1 MGSEMFIRDSHKEK
15 VNARELLVQAL
26 YEYSFG
32 HNEAKSIE
40 ESFRKDF
47 TKTKV
52 DYIFFRNTFNHITE
66 NIQQLKETILESAEF
81 EVFGIKSIETM
92 EENILLIIMAE
103 NELDETPREILIDEG
118 VRLSKKFCSEN
129 SYKFI
134 NATLEKILES

>member
-1 MGSEMFIRDSHKEK
+1 MKNLSQHKEK

-52 DYIFFRNTFNHITE
+52 DYIFFRNIFNHITE
-66 NIQQLKETILESAEF
+66 NIQQLKETILESAEL

-103 NELDETPREILIDEG
+103 NALDETPREILIDEG

>member
-1 MGSEMFIRDSHKEK
+1 MKNLSQHKEK

-52 DYIFFRNTFNHITE
+52 DYIFFRNTFNHIAE
-66 NIQQLKETILESAEF
+66 NIKQLKETILESAEL

-92 EENILLIIMAE
+92 EENILFIIMAE
-103 NELDETPREILIDEG
+103 NALDQTPREILIDEG

>member
-1 MGSEMFIRDSHKEK
+1 MKNLSQHKEK

-52 DYIFFRNTFNHITE
+52 DYIFFRNTFNYITE
-66 NIQQLKETILESAEF
+66 NIIQLKETILESAEL
-81 EVFGIKSIETM
+81 EVFGIKSIEIM

-103 NELDETPREILIDEG
+103 NTLDETPREILIDEG

-134 NATLEKILES
+134 NATLEKLLES

>member
-1 MGSEMFIRDSHKEK
+1 MKNLSQHKEK

-32 HNEAKSIE
+32 HNEARSIE

-66 NIQQLKETILESAEF
+66 NIQQLKETILESAEL

-103 NELDETPREILIDEG
+103 NALDQTPREILIDEG

>member
-1 MGSEMFIRDSHKEK
+1 MKNLSQHKEK

-26 YEYSFG
+26 YAYSFG

-52 DYIFFRNTFNHITE
+52 DYIFFRNTFNHIAE
-66 NIQQLKETILESAEF
+66 NIKVLKETILESAEL

-103 NELDETPREILIDEG
+103 NALDETPREILIDEG

>member
-1 MGSEMFIRDSHKEK
+1 MKNLSQHKEK

-66 NIQQLKETILESAEF
+66 NIKQLKETILESAEL
-81 EVFGIKSIETM
+81 EVFGIKSIEIM

-103 NELDETPREILIDEG
+103 NVLDETPREILIDEG

>member
-1 MGSEMFIRDSHKEK
+1 MKNLSQHKQK

-66 NIQQLKETILESAEF
+66 NIKQLKETILESAEL

-103 NELDETPREILIDEG
+103 NALDQTPREILIDEG

-134 NATLEKILES
+134 NATLEKILGS

>member
-1 MGSEMFIRDSHKEK
+1 MKNLSQHKEK

-52 DYIFFRNTFNHITE
+52 DYIFFRNTFNYITE
-66 NIQQLKETILESAEF
+66 NILLLKETILESAEL
-81 EVFGIKSIETM
+81 EVFGIKSIEIM
-92 EENILLIIMAE
+92 EENILLIIMTE
-103 NELDETPREILIDEG
+103 NILDETPREILIDEG

>member
-1 MGSEMFIRDSHKEK
+1 MKNLSQHKEK

-32 HNEAKSIE
+32 HNEAQSIE

-66 NIQQLKETILESAEF
+66 NIKQLKENILETAEL
-81 EVFGIKSIETM
+81 EIFGIKSIEIM
-92 EENILLIIMAE
+92 EENILLVIMAE
-103 NELDETPREILIDEG
+103 SALDETPREILIDEG

>member
-1 MGSEMFIRDSHKEK
+1 MKNLSQHKEK

-52 DYIFFRNTFNHITE
+52 DYIFFRNTFNYITE
-66 NIQQLKETILESAEF
+66 NIVQLKETILESAEL
-81 EVFGIKSIETM
+81 EVFGIKSIEIM

-103 NELDETPREILIDEG
+103 SRLDETPREILIDEG

>member
-1 MGSEMFIRDSHKEK
+1 MKNLSQHKEK

-32 HNEAKSIE
+32 HNEAKSTE

-52 DYIFFRNTFNHITE
+52 DYIFFRNTFNYITE
-66 NIQQLKETILESAEF
+66 NIVQLKETILESAEL
-81 EVFGIKSIETM
+81 EVFGIKSIEIM
-92 EENILLIIMAE
+92 EENILLVIMAE
-103 NELDETPREILIDEG
+103 SALDETPREILIDEG

>member
-1 MGSEMFIRDSHKEK
+1 MCIRD
-15 VNARELLVQAL
+15 R

-66 NIQQLKETILESAEF
+66 NIKQLKENILESAEL
-81 EVFGIKSIETM
+81 EVFGIKSIEIM
-92 EENILLIIMAE
+92 EENILLVIMAE
-103 NELDETPREILIDEG
+103 SALDETPREILIDEG

>member
-1 MGSEMFIRDSHKEK
+1 MKNLSQHKEK

-40 ESFRKDF
+40 ESFRKNF

-52 DYIFFRNTFNHITE
+52 DYIFFRNTFNYIVE
-66 NIQQLKETILESAEF
+66 NIAQLKEIILESAEL
-81 EVFGIKSIETM
+81 EVFGIKSIEIM

-103 NELDETPREILIDEG
+103 NTLDETPREILIDEG

>member
-1 MGSEMFIRDSHKEK
+1 MKNLSQHKEK

-26 YEYSFG
+26 YQYSFG

-52 DYIFFRNTFNHITE
+52 DYIFFRNTFNYITE
-66 NIQQLKETILESAEF
+66 NIQLLKETILESAEL
-81 EVFGIKSIETM
+81 EVFGIKSIEIM
-92 EENILLIIMAE
+92 EENILLIIMTE
-103 NELDETPREILIDEG
+103 NILDETPREILIDEG

>member
-1 MGSEMFIRDSHKEK
+1 MKNLSQHKEK

-52 DYIFFRNTFNHITE
+52 DYIFFRNTFNHIAE
-66 NIQQLKETILESAEF
+66 NIKELKETILESAEL

-92 EENILLIIMAE
+92 EENILLIVMAE
-103 NELDETPREILIDEG
+103 NALDETPREVLIDEG

>member
-1 MGSEMFIRDSHKEK
+1 MKNLSQHKEK
-15 VNARELLVQAL
+15 VNARELLFQAL

-32 HNEAKSIE
+32 HSEAKSIE

-52 DYIFFRNTFNHITE
+52 DYIFFRNTFNYITE
-66 NIQQLKETILESAEF
+66 NILQLKETILESAEL
-81 EVFGIKSIETM
+81 EVFGIKSIEIM
-92 EENILLIIMAE
+92 EENILLVIMAE
-103 NELDETPREILIDEG
+103 SALDETPREILIDEG

-134 NATLEKILES
+134 NATLEKILGS

>member
-1 MGSEMFIRDSHKEK
+1 MKNLSQHKEK

-66 NIQQLKETILESAEF
+66 NIKELKETILESAEL

-92 EENILLIIMAE
+92 EENILFIIMAE
-103 NELDETPREILIDEG
+103 NVLDQTPREILIDEG

>member
-1 MGSEMFIRDSHKEK
+1 MKNLSQHKEK

-32 HNEAKSIE
+32 YNEAKSIE

-66 NIQQLKETILESAEF
+66 NIKQLKETILESAEL

-103 NELDETPREILIDEG
+103 NALDQTPREILIDEG

>member
-1 MGSEMFIRDSHKEK
+1 MKNLSQHKEK

-66 NIQQLKETILESAEF
+66 NIKQLKETILKSAEL
-81 EVFGIKSIETM
+81 EVFGIKSIEIM

-103 NELDETPREILIDEG
+103 NALDQTPREILIDEG

>member
-1 MGSEMFIRDSHKEK
+1 MKNLSQHKEK

-52 DYIFFRNTFNHITE
+52 DYIFFRNTFNYIVE
-66 NIQQLKETILESAEF
+66 NIVQLKETILESAEL

-103 NELDETPREILIDEG
+103 NALDQTPREILIDEG

>member
-1 MGSEMFIRDSHKEK
+1 MKNLSQHKEK

-52 DYIFFRNTFNHITE
+52 DYIFFRNTFNYITE
-66 NIQQLKETILESAEF
+66 NIVQLKETILESAEL
-81 EVFGIKSIETM
+81 EVFGIKSIEIM

-103 NELDETPREILIDEG
+103 NTLDETPREILLDEG

>member
-1 MGSEMFIRDSHKEK
+1 MKNLSQHKEK

-52 DYIFFRNTFNHITE
+52 DYIFFRNTFNYIAE
-66 NIQQLKETILESAEF
+66 NIAQLKEIILESAEL
-81 EVFGIKSIETM
+81 EVFGIKSIEIM

-103 NELDETPREILIDEG
+103 SRLDETPREILIDEG

>member
-1 MGSEMFIRDSHKEK
+1 MKDLSQHKAK

-52 DYIFFRNTFNHITE
+52 DYIFFRNTFSYITE
-66 NIQQLKETILESAEF
+66 NIIQLKETILESAEL
-81 EVFGIKSIETM
+81 EVFGIKSIEVM

-103 NELDETPREILIDEG
+103 NTLDETPREILIDEG

>member
-1 MGSEMFIRDSHKEK
+1 MKNLSQHKEK

-52 DYIFFRNTFNHITE
+52 DYIFFRNTFNYITE
-66 NIQQLKETILESAEF
+66 NILLLKETILESAEL
-81 EVFGIKSIETM
+81 EVFGIKSIEIM

-103 NELDETPREILIDEG
+103 NTLDETPREILIDEG

>member
-1 MGSEMFIRDSHKEK
+1 MKNLSQHKQK

-52 DYIFFRNTFNHITE
+52 DYIFFRNTFNYITE
-66 NIQQLKETILESAEF
+66 NIVQLKETILESAEL
-81 EVFGIKSIETM
+81 EVFGIKSIEIM

-103 NELDETPREILIDEG
+103 NTLDETPREILIDEG

>member
-1 MGSEMFIRDSHKEK
+1 MKNLSQHKEK

-52 DYIFFRNTFNHITE
+52 DYIFFRNTFNYITE
-66 NIQQLKETILESAEF
+66 NIVQLKETILESAEL
-81 EVFGIKSIETM
+81 EVFGIKSIEIM

-103 NELDETPREILIDEG
+103 NTLDETPREILIDEG

-134 NATLEKILES
+134 NATLEKLLES

>member
-1 MGSEMFIRDSHKEK
+1 MKNLSQHKEK

-52 DYIFFRNTFNHITE
+52 DYIFFRNTFNYITE
-66 NIQQLKETILESAEF
+66 NILLLKETILESAEL
-81 EVFGIKSIETM
+81 EVFGIKSIEIM

-103 NELDETPREILIDEG
+103 NI
-118 VRLSKKFCSEN
+118 
-129 SYKFI
+129 
-134 NATLEKILES
+134 

>member
-1 MGSEMFIRDSHKEK
+1 MKNLSQHKEK
-15 VNARELLVQAL
+15 VKARELLVQAL

-32 HNEAKSIE
+32 HNEAQSIE

-66 NIQQLKETILESAEF
+66 NIKQLKENILETAEL
-81 EVFGIKSIETM
+81 EIFGIKSIEIM
-92 EENILLIIMAE
+92 EENILLVIMAE
-103 NELDETPREILIDEG
+103 SALDETPREILIDEG

>member
-1 MGSEMFIRDSHKEK
+1 MKNLSQHKEK

-52 DYIFFRNTFNHITE
+52 DYIFLRNTFNHITE
-66 NIQQLKETILESAEF
+66 HIKQLKENILESAEL
-81 EVFGIKSIETM
+81 EVFGIKSIEIM
-92 EENILLIIMAE
+92 EENILLVIMAE
-103 NELDETPREILIDEG
+103 SALDETPREILIDEG

>member
-1 MGSEMFIRDSHKEK
+1 MKNLSQHKEK

-52 DYIFFRNTFNHITE
+52 DYIFFRNTFNYITE
-66 NIQQLKETILESAEF
+66 NIIQLKETILESAEL

-103 NELDETPREILIDEG
+103 NALDETPREILIDEG

>member
-1 MGSEMFIRDSHKEK
+1 MKNLSQHKEK

-52 DYIFFRNTFNHITE
+52 DYIFFRNTFNYITE
-66 NIQQLKETILESAEF
+66 NILQLKETILEAAEL
-81 EVFGIKSIETM
+81 EVFGIKSIEIM

-103 NELDETPREILIDEG
+103 NILDETPKEILIDEG

>member
-1 MGSEMFIRDSHKEK
+1 MKNLSQHKEK

-66 NIQQLKETILESAEF
+66 NIKQLKETILESAEL

-92 EENILLIIMAE
+92 EENILFIIMAE
-103 NELDETPREILIDEG
+103 NALDETPREILIDEG

>member
-1 MGSEMFIRDSHKEK
+1 MKNLSQHKEK

-66 NIQQLKETILESAEF
+66 HIKQLKENILESVEL
-81 EVFGIKSIETM
+81 EVFGIKSIEIM
-92 EENILLIIMAE
+92 EENILLVIMAE
-103 NELDETPREILIDEG
+103 SALDETPREILIDEG

>member
-1 MGSEMFIRDSHKEK
+1 MKNLSQHKEK

-52 DYIFFRNTFNHITE
+52 DYIFFRNTFNYIVE
-66 NIQQLKETILESAEF
+66 NIVQLKKTILESAEL
-81 EVFGIKSIETM
+81 EVFGIKSIEIM

-103 NELDETPREILIDEG
+103 NILDETPREILIDEG

>member
-1 MGSEMFIRDSHKEK
+1 MKNLSQHKEK

-52 DYIFFRNTFNHITE
+52 DYIFFRNTFNYIVE
-66 NIQQLKETILESAEF
+66 NIVQLKETILESAEL

-103 NELDETPREILIDEG
+103 NVLDETPREILIDEG

>member
-1 MGSEMFIRDSHKEK
+1 MKNLSQHKEK

-52 DYIFFRNTFNHITE
+52 DYIFFRNTFNFITE
-66 NIQQLKETILESAEF
+66 NILQLKETILESAEL
-81 EVFGIKSIETM
+81 EVFGIKSIEIM

-103 NELDETPREILIDEG
+103 NILDETPREILIDEG